1 MDKRNILKDS
11 FLDFMHALY
20 DLTILNWLWL
30 LCSLPI
36 VTIGPATAAVYAVT
50 LKMARD
56 EESGIV
62 KPFFKAFR
70 EGFPQALILSLLVGV
85 LLVVAAG
92 DAWFAQGQEGML
104 HTLYIALAVVL
115 AVIALTLTVFGFP
128 LQAMYRNSLKKHIG
142 NAFALAFIAPA
153 KTIVLWVLILLPVLM
168 AVLLPRVAVA
178 QLGFLYILFGFST
191 PMYLCSRI
199 LRTVFDKANGKQ
211 PPETEET
218 KQ

>member
-1 MDKRNILKDS
+1 MDKRNVLKDS

-115 AVIALTLTVFGFP
+115 AVIALTLTGFAFP

-178 QLGFLYILFGFST
+178 QLG
-191 PMYLCSRI
+191 
-199 LRTVFDKANGKQ
+199 LRRRFMRSAQD
-211 PPETEET
+211 
-218 KQ
+218 

>member
-1 MDKRNILKDS
+1 MDKRNVLKDS

-85 LLVVAAG
+85 LLVVRREMPG
-92 DAWFAQGQEGML
+92 SPRDRKECCTHCISRWRWF
-104 HTLYIALAVVL
+104 
-115 AVIALTLTVFGFP
+115 
-128 LQAMYRNSLKKHIG
+128 
-142 NAFALAFIAPA
+142 
-153 KTIVLWVLILLPVLM
+153 
-168 AVLLPRVAVA
+168 
-178 QLGFLYILFGFST
+178 
-191 PMYLCSRI
+191 
-199 LRTVFDKANGKQ
+199 LR
-211 PPETEET
+211 
-218 KQ
+218 